1 MNDTFISVCIPNY
14 NRPDELYRLLKSV
27 DYSAPGEIEI
37 VICDDR
43 SPEIEGVRSAV
54 TRYTR
59 ECRYEVIFRENPQNL
74 GYDQN
79 LRELIRAASGEWV
92 LFMGNDDMFVAGAL
106 DKLAG
111 FLKGNPGLGYVLKSH
126 YLIHKNN
133 KYESHRYYDGN
144 SFFDPGI
151 GACVSLF
158 RKSVF
163 ISGFLIRREFVLPY
177 LTDEV
182 DGTLLFQLYLL
193 GEVVLRHPSAYF
205 DEPLTQQYDEG
216 VPSFGTAEAEK
227 GLYTPGTITIDNSI
241 NFLKGFFKITG
252 VLDGKHGVDC
262 TPAIKKDMSKYFY
275 PSLAIQRNKGLRA
288 FLHYVARL
296 NREIGFNI
304 TPYYYVYVAALVL
317 FGKNACDNGIR
328 LLKDIIGKTPQL

>member
-1 MNDTFISVCIPNY
+1 MRLQDIAQTGIPLQEA
-14 NRPDELYRLLKSV
+14 RQFVESTGDEHV
-27 DYSAPGEIEI
+27 
-37 VICDDR
+37 VIAHEQDPFAGGGPYEFPQVFVV
-43 SPEIEGVRSAV
+43 PEVLRVLSEDHLVPAL
-54 TRYTR
+54 TRYTS

-74 GYDQN
+74 GYDKN

-262 TPAIKKDMSKYFY
+262 TPAIKKDMSKYF
-275 PSLAIQRNKGLRA
+275 
-288 FLHYVARL
+288 
-296 NREIGFNI
+296 
-304 TPYYYVYVAALVL
+304 
-317 FGKNACDNGIR
+317 
-328 LLKDIIGKTPQL
+328 